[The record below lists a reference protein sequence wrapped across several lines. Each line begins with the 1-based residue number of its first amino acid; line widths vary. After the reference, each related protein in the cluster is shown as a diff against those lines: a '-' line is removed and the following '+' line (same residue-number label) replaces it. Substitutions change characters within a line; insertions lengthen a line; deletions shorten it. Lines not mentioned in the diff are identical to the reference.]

1 MMKKKKFVKYLLF
14 ILCFAILIFAGIK
27 IINGN
32 TDNEGNP
39 LDEAVQKRDIIA
51 YVKFTG
57 NIDAVNKKKVYTK
70 AAGTITDVLVE
81 KGDDVKEGDVIARL
95 DSSDVEFDIRI
106 KEAAAKKIA
115 LENDYNL
122 KENQIAI
129 NQKKQQL
136 ETGLNVSIDT
146 AQKQLLQAQQ
156 AYNDAVAAYNETKE
170 LFDKGETADVVS
182 AQQTVKTAQATYDAV
197 KTQWERMSEEER
209 SVSTLDANTPKTA
222 LDNAK
227 QSLELAKERAKDDL
241 ERKQEAIITAEQAL
255 SDAERDYEASVLGVN
270 QDMENALNAASRT
283 LALATQEETELE
295 IERLKSSLDKYVIY
309 AIEDGCVTE
318 LSLVEGEF
326 ADKNKLAATIT
337 NFDKMQ
343 VLVKIDEYDIGDI
356 AVGDEVEIFVNAL
369 GRTYVGKITNVAR
382 TATVDNNVSYVE
394 AIAEFDADE
403 DTISGLSA
411 EVKILKA
418 DRKDVLAI
426 PSTAVNYRND
436 DSPYVNLVDESGL
449 LVEQDVILGVS
460 DGIWTEVKEGL
471 SEGDIVRKTKEYDFW
486 EDE

>member
-1 MMKKKKFVKYLLF
+1 MKKKKYLKFL
-14 ILCFAILIFAGIK
+14 IIIPVIAILIFAGIK
-27 IINGN
+27 IMNKGSGKSEN
-32 TDNEGNP
+32 M
-39 LDEAVQKRDIIA
+39 LDVPVEKRDITA

-57 NIDAVNKKKVYTK
+57 NIDSVNKKSVYTK
-70 AAGTITDVLVE
+70 VAGTITDVLVE
-81 KGDDVKEGDVIARL
+81 KGDEVKKGDVIAKL

-115 LENDYNL
+115 LENEYNL
-122 KENQIAI
+122 KDNQTTI

-156 AYNDAVAAYNETKE
+156 TYNDAVAAYNEAKA
-170 LFDKGETADVVS
+170 LFDKGETAGVVS
-182 AQQTVKTAQATYDAV
+182 AQQAVKSAQAAYDAA
-197 KTQWERMSEEER
+197 KTQWDRMSDEER
-209 SVSTLDANTPKTA
+209 KISNLDVNSPKVA

-227 QSLELAKERAKDDL
+227 QSLELAKKNAQTDL
-241 ERKQEAIITAEQAL
+241 DKKQEAMLTAENAL
-255 SDAERDYEASVLGVN
+255 SDAERDYNAAVLGTD
-270 QDMENALNAASRT
+270 QDMENAQNAASKT
-283 LALATQEETELE
+283 IALASQEEAELE
-295 IERLKSSLDKYVIY
+295 IERLRSSLDKYVIY
-309 AIEDGCVTE
+309 AIEDGCITE

-326 ADKNKLAATIT
+326 TDKNKLAATIT

-369 GRTYVGKITNVAR
+369 GKTYKGKITNIAK

-394 AIAEFDADE
+394 TKVEFEADE
-403 DTISGLSA
+403 DVISGLSA
-411 EVKILKA
+411 EVKIMKA
-418 DRKDVLAI
+418 DRIGVLAV
-426 PSTAVNYRND
+426 PVTAINYRND
-436 DSPYVNLVDESGL
+436 DSPYVNLVDESG
-449 LVEQDVILGVS
+449 VPAEHDVILGVS
-460 DGIWTEVKEGL
+460 DGSWTEVKDGL

>member
-1 MMKKKKFVKYLLF
+1 MKKKKYVKVLLIIF
-14 ILCFAILIFAGIK
+14 GIVILIFAGIK
-27 IINGN
+27 IMNSN
-32 TDNEGNP
+32 SDDEGNP
-39 LDEAVQKRDIIA
+39 LDVAAQKRDIIA

-57 NIDAVNKKKVYTK
+57 NMDAVNKKKVYTK
-70 AAGTITDVLVE
+70 AAGTITEVLVE

-95 DSSDVEFDIRI
+95 DTSDVEFDIRI

-115 LENDYNL
+115 LENEYNL
-122 KENQIAI
+122 KENQTAI

-156 AYNDAVAAYNETKE
+156 AYNDAVAAYNEAKA

-182 AQQTVKTAQATYDAV
+182 AQQAVKTAQATYDAA
-197 KTQWERMSEEER
+197 KTQWDRMSEEER
-209 SVSTLDANTPKTA
+209 SATALDVNTPKVA

-227 QSLELAKERAKDDL
+227 QSLELAKKNAKVDL
-241 ERKQEAIITAEQAL
+241 DKKQEAMLTAENEL
-255 SDAERDYEASVLGVN
+255 SDAERDYNAAVLGVD
-270 QDMENALNAASRT
+270 QDMENAQNAARKT
-283 LALATQEETELE
+283 LALATQEEAELE

-309 AIEDGCVTE
+309 AIEDGCITD

-337 NFDKMQ
+337 NFDRMQ

-356 AVGDEVEIFVNAL
+356 AVGDEVEIYVNAL
-369 GRTYVGKITNVAR
+369 GKTYTGKITNIAR

-394 AIAEFDADE
+394 AIAEFAADE

-411 EVKILKA
+411 EVKIMKA
-418 DRKDVLAI
+418 DRKNVLAI
-426 PSTAVNYRND
+426 PATAINYRND

-449 LVEQDVILGVS
+449 LVEHDVILGVS
-460 DGIWTEVKEGL
+460 DGSWTEVKEGL